1 MLLSGILLLSAALPP
16 TQSHG
21 ITLPEGVVAS
31 WQGGSIQKDRF
42 ERFLGRSFHQKKL
55 GMDALAH
62 ILQVQLVE
70 QEAEK
75 RRLHVSEEDFEIR
88 MNLIRTAAA
97 EAGVDLVTLVQAR
110 RMTMVEFKK
119 LIKDSIYHE
128 MLVREDLKLPKGA
141 DVAPD
146 QLQEWSNQ
154 HTQKLLAQS
163 ASAPEGY
170 ALDAPPFVVTEAEL
184 GKVLHEILPASRL
197 SEYVEQLA
205 LQSWLPRWAKEQG
218 LVLTDD
224 ILEAEIQWRRQRVA
238 ENPAYGGAT
247 YEALLS
253 TQGSTVESVRAGAE
267 LRAAAYLRIYA
278 QTVFSDAWFEGQGE
292 KEMQRFQEKY
302 GAKRQV
308 SWLLL
313 RGVKEKQNPV
323 DLTFEEAAEELHLY
337 AKEIRSESDFAK
349 TAGAYSED
357 EVSRRRDGILGWI
370 AQVDPGADYAF
381 AQAAF
386 QAKAQTLFGPVRTKG
401 GQALGWVH
409 EIQPAPEKSD
419 FYKAVRRGF
428 HKTLRQQLLVT
439 MNLQSLYVD
448 PLAGIPEASPEMLR

>member
-1 MLLSGILLLSAALPP
+1 MLLSGILLLFTALPLA
-16 TQSHG
+16 QSQDL
-21 ITLPEGVVAS
+21 TLPEGVVAA
-31 WQGGSIQKDRF
+31 WEGGSIQKDRF

-70 QEAEK
+70 NEAKK
-75 RRLHVSEEDFEIR
+75 RKLQISEEDFATR
-88 MNLIRTAAA
+88 MDLIQVAAA
-97 EAGVDLVTLVQAR
+97 EAGVDLETLVQSR
-110 RMTMVEFKK
+110 RMTMAEFKK

-128 MLVREDLKLPKGA
+128 MLVREDLKLPQGS

-146 QLQEWSNQ
+146 QLEEWSNQ
-154 HTQKLLAQS
+154 HTQQLLAQS
-163 ASAPEGY
+163 ASAPKGY

-205 LQSWLPRWAKEQG
+205 LQSWLPHWAKKKG
-218 LVLTDD
+218 FVLTDD
-224 ILEAEIQWRRQRVA
+224 ILEEEIRWRRQRVA

-247 YEALLS
+247 YEALLA

-267 LRAAAYLRIYA
+267 LRTAAYLRLYA
-278 QTVFSDAWFEGQGE
+278 QSVFTDAWFEEQGP
-292 KEMQRFQEKY
+292 KEIQGLQEKY

-308 SWLLL
+308 SWILL
-313 RGVKEKQNPV
+313 RGVEEKQNPV

-337 AKEIRSESDFAK
+337 AKEIQTENDFSK

-357 EVSRRRDGILGWI
+357 EVSRRRDGLLGWI
-370 AQVDPGADYAF
+370 AQVDPGADYEF
-381 AQAAF
+381 SQAAF
-386 QAKAQTLFGPVRTKG
+386 QAKAQTLFGPIRTKE

-409 EIQPAPEKSD
+409 EIQPSPEKAG
-419 FYKAVRRGF
+419 FYKAARRGF
-428 HKTLRQQLLVT
+428 HKTLRRQLLVI
-439 MNLQSLYVD
+439 MDLRSLYVD
-448 PLAGIPEASPEMLR
+448 PLANIPEASPAILR